1 MPFDEHNYEY
11 VRDNSFAQKRALVAD
26 SRFKII
32 QKRQTKKPFDKP
44 IVYLLIGATLF
55 FLFIQMGI
63 ITPMTLYPWNGDSY
77 YLLPYR
83 YTSSELMSGYYIM

>member
-32 QKRQTKKPFDKP
+32 QKRQTNK
-44 IVYLLIGATLF
+44 
-55 FLFIQMGI
+55 
-63 ITPMTLYPWNGDSY
+63 
-77 YLLPYR
+77 
-83 YTSSELMSGYYIM
+83 SERNFH

>member
-32 QKRQTKKPFDKP
+32 QEGTVKKKFYKL
-44 IVYLLIGATLF
+44 IVFFFISTAL
-55 FLFIQMGI
+55 FLFLQMGKI
-63 ITPMTLYPWNGDSY
+63 SPMTHMP
-77 YLLPYR
+77 
-83 YTSSELMSGYYIM
+83 